1 MKRVRLSIEYK
12 GTAYVGWQSQRNG
25 RSIQGEIEEALL
37 ELLKKEIKINGA
49 GRTDA
54 GVHALF
60 QIAHFDIDN
69 ELIDINKMSSALNYI
84 LRKKKNE
91 ITIIDS
97 RYVAKNFHSRFS
109 VKKKKYLYKIIN
121 RPTYSYLLKNKAW
134 FIPNKLNTKMMLDAS
149 KYLIGKFD
157 FSAFRSSSCQA
168 INSVRSIENISLKKN
183 KHIISIN
190 VTGKSFLHNQVRI
203 IVGTLVNV
211 GKEKISSS
219 EVKKILDSKDRTK
232 AGPTA
237 PAHGLYLERIFY

>member
-109 VKKKKYLYKIIN
+109 VKKKKYLYVYNKI
-121 RPTYSYLLKNKAW
+121 
-134 FIPNKLNTKMMLDAS
+134 FIHSPLASWKLEL
-149 KYLIGKFD
+149 
-157 FSAFRSSSCQA
+157 
-168 INSVRSIENISLKKN
+168 VR
-183 KHIISIN
+183 
-190 VTGKSFLHNQVRI
+190 
-203 IVGTLVNV
+203 
-211 GKEKISSS
+211 
-219 EVKKILDSKDRTK
+219 
-232 AGPTA
+232 
-237 PAHGLYLERIFY
+237 